1 MRNYENSLFDKIMEQ
16 VENKEKVIV
25 YSKLTTEDL
34 VSLHY
39 FLTKNFYYSVIVDD
53 YPFEIFDKHSL
64 LEALYYQV
72 RLITMH
78 DLNWDA
84 VQEGLSDALDN
95 FLEFGGICLLFKQGN
110 QLEKNLKD
118 ELKILNEIVKEVNGQ
133 NELKKIT
140 LIFN

>member
-1 MRNYENSLFDKIMEQ
+1 MRNYDNSLFNKIMEQ

-25 YSKLTTEDL
+25 YSKLSTEDL

-39 FLTKNFYYSVIVDD
+39 FLIKNFYYSVIVDD

-110 QLEKNLKD
+110 QLENNLQD
-118 ELKILNEIVKEVNGQ
+118 EFKILSEIIQEINRPD
-133 NELKKIT
+133 ERRKIT